1 MLDRPG
7 QGPEFRR
14 GLGRVTESASQE
26 SDTGIMTRADTAAG
40 AAVAVIAGQRVELLD
55 RARIY
60 ACGIT
65 PYDVTHLGHAATF
78 VWIDALGR
86 MLRFAGVK
94 PEVCRNVTDVDDVL
108 DAAARRAG
116 AAYDEFAAIQQFQ
129 FDRDMAALG
138 VRSPEHEPRAHR
150 YVEQVIRLASGLL
163 DAGVAY
169 HRRGSVYF
177 RGQGVAS
184 RAGLDR
190 AEALRLSGEFG
201 GRPGDPAKDDPVD
214 VAVWQATEPGHPA
227 WDSPWGAGRPGWH
240 AECAAMAMSVFGPAV
255 DVHAGGADLK
265 FPHHA
270 YHAAMAEAFTGV
282 RPYARA
288 WFHSGVVTIDGAKM
302 AKSAGN
308 LILLD
313 DLLAKHPAGAV
324 RLMIL
329 DRPWAQHWDY
339 RPALLDVAAARLQNL
354 YQAAARNVPNDPA
367 AVDAMR
373 RLLADDLNVP
383 AALDLAVEAGG
394 AAART
399 VASVLGL
406 S

>member
-1 MLDRPG
+1 M
-7 QGPEFRR
+7 
-14 GLGRVTESASQE
+14 
-26 SDTGIMTRADTAAG
+26 TGTNTSAG
-40 AAVAVIAGQRVELLD
+40 AAAVVIAGRRVELLD
-55 RARIY
+55 RARVY

-86 MLRFAGVK
+86 TLRFLGVT
-94 PEVCRNVTDVDDVL
+94 PEMCRNVTDVDEVL
-108 DAAARRAG
+108 DAAARRADT
-116 AAYDEFAAIQQFQ
+116 AYDEFAAIQQFQ

-150 YVEQVIRLASGLL
+150 YVEHVIRLASGLL
-163 DAGVAY
+163 GAGVAY
-169 HRRGSVYF
+169 ARGGSVYF
-177 RGQGVAS
+177 RGEGVAA
-184 RAGLDR
+184 RAGL
-190 AEALRLSGEFG
+190 AETEAARLSAEYG
-201 GRPGDPAKDDPVD
+201 GRPEDPGKDHPLDA
-214 VAVWQATEPGHPA
+214 AVWQASEPGHPA
-227 WDSPWGAGRPGWH
+227 WDSPWGPGRPGWH

-255 DVHAGGADLK
+255 DIHAGGADLR

-288 WFHSGVVTIDGAKM
+288 WFHCGVVTLEGAKM

-308 LILLD
+308 LVLLD
-313 DLLAKHPAGAV
+313 KLLADHPPGVV

-329 DRPWAQHWDY
+329 DRPWGQNWDY
-339 RPALLDVAAARLQNL
+339 RPALLESAAARLETL
-354 YQAAARNVPNDPA
+354 YQAAARNAPGDAA
-367 AVDAMR
+367 AVAALR
-373 RLLADDLNVP
+373 RVLATNLDVP

-399 VASVLGL
+399 LTSVLGL
-406 S
+406 T